1 MNSDLLSRWGDRD
14 TDFSGSFSL
23 SLFLSTFLC
32 FSVSLSLSFFFFFF
46 FLFLV
51 IGLETQFA
59 LENENADGTLKIR
72 RQLHL
77 SFRQKN
83 NERELKT
90 KLIALFIQKSTKTKK
105 ESMNESINP

>member
-1 MNSDLLSRWGDRD
+1 MGRPWHRFLWLL
-14 TDFSGSFSL
+14 FSFSISL
-23 SLFLSTFLC
+23 YVSLFLC
-32 FSVSLSLSFFFFFF
+32 FSLSLSFFFFFF

>member
-1 MNSDLLSRWGDRD
+1 MTPISLAPFL
-14 TDFSGSFSL
+14 FLYFSL
-23 SLFLSTFLC
+23 RFSVSLFLS
-32 FSVSLSLSFFFFFF
+32 LSLFFFFFF

>member
-1 MNSDLLSRWGDRD
+1 MTPISLAPFL
-14 TDFSGSFSL
+14 FLYFSL
-23 SLFLSTFLC
+23 R
-32 FSVSLSLSFFFFFF
+32 FSVSLSFFFFFF